1 VAGLVAA
8 AAAVVAVGAVTFGL
22 LLTTDLDAGGSALL
36 CAGLVLTGLVFAGV
50 SAIASQVSSAA
61 RSASAIGKAAVGA
74 AVVLRAVGDVQGPR
88 STSVWSWLSPFGWAQ
103 ATAPYTLDRW
113 WPLLVPVGAAVVTVG
128 VAFALVGRRDHGSGL
143 VAERLGR
150 ARGTVGGV
158 VGLTWRRQRTS
169 ILAWSIA
176 IVLTG
181 VFVGVLAQSLVDF
194 IETESQDVQQLFPA
208 GENGA
213 VASVFAVYVVFLA
226 VMASAYAATAVG
238 AARSEEVAGR
248 AAAVLAAPVSRRRWL
263 GAQVALAGGVA
274 VVTMLVTG
282 VLMGA
287 AGARSL
293 DDPGQLGDLLGAA
306 AVTLPGVLVVLGV
319 AVLLLGAAPRAFP
332 VVWAYVAYVG
342 LIGVLGGV
350 LPDGADALSP
360 FAYLPALPSEPMSWG
375 PVAAVTA
382 VGALLVVA
390 GLAAF
395 RRRDALG

>member
-1 VAGLVAA
+1 
-8 AAAVVAVGAVTFGL
+8 
-22 LLTTDLDAGGSALL
+22 
-36 CAGLVLTGLVFAGV
+36 
-50 SAIASQVSSAA
+50 
-61 RSASAIGKAAVGA
+61 
-74 AVVLRAVGDVQGPR
+74 
-88 STSVWSWLSPFGWAQ
+88 
-103 ATAPYTLDRW
+103 
-113 WPLLVPVGAAVVTVG
+113 
-128 VAFALVGRRDHGSGL
+128 
-143 VAERLGR
+143 
-150 ARGTVGGV
+150 
-158 VGLTWRRQRTS
+158 
-169 ILAWSIA
+169 
-176 IVLTG
+176 
-181 VFVGVLAQSLVDF
+181 
-194 IETESQDVQQLFPA
+194 
-208 GENGA
+208 
-213 VASVFAVYVVFLA
+213 
-226 VMASAYAATAVG
+226 
-238 AARSEEVAGR
+238 
-248 AAAVLAAPVSRRRWL
+248 VSRRRWL